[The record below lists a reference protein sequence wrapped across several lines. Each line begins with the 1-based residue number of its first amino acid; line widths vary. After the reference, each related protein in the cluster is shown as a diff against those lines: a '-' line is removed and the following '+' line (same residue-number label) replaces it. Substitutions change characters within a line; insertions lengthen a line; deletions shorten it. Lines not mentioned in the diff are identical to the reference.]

1 MYAGRPPSRFPL
13 RAKPA
18 TVLPERV
25 QALVWQ
31 VATEFPSSRTYT
43 MNTSNILLIADDS
56 VLAEQIYVDLFK
68 AGYQIA
74 TAIDLAQGREYLANS
89 LPQALVIDGFAAST
103 THNLTAHK
111 LSLKENG
118 EPTSNAALNFV
129 RELRDRGQTLPI
141 ILLLDGDHLLD
152 RLSCLE
158 SGADDYLA
166 KPYQTSELLKLLGF
180 YLQAMPASHQK
191 LVFADLMLDLDTRQ
205 AVRGQRSIELTA
217 KEFELLRYLME
228 HPAEILT
235 REQILEN
242 VWGYESGG
250 ESNVIEVYVRYL
262 RIKLQESGEKRLI
275 QTVRG
280 LGYVLREN

>member
-1 MYAGRPPSRFPL
+1 
-13 RAKPA
+13 
-18 TVLPERV
+18 
-25 QALVWQ
+25 
-31 VATEFPSSRTYT
+31 
-43 MNTSNILLIADDS
+43 MNTSNILLIEDDGA
-56 VLAEQIYVDLFK
+56 LAERIYVDLFK
-68 AGYQIA
+68 AGYQVAI
-74 TAIDLAQGREYLANS
+74 AIDLAQGREFLANS
-89 LPQALVIDGFAAST
+89 LPQALVIDSCAYATGDRELASNT
-103 THNLTAHK
+103 ALT
-111 LSLKENG
+111 
-118 EPTSNAALNFV
+118 FV

-141 ILLLDGDHLLD
+141 ILLLSSDHLLD

-166 KPYQTSELLKLLGF
+166 KPYQASELLKLLGF
-180 YLQAMPASHQK
+180 YLQAVPASHQK
-191 LVFADLMLDLDTRQ
+191 LVFADLMLDLDTRH

-262 RIKLQESGEKRLI
+262 RIKLQEAGEKRLI

>member
-1 MYAGRPPSRFPL
+1 
-13 RAKPA
+13 
-18 TVLPERV
+18 
-25 QALVWQ
+25 
-31 VATEFPSSRTYT
+31 
-43 MNTSNILLIADDS
+43 MNTSNILLIEDDS
-56 VLAEQIYVDLFK
+56 TLAEQIYVDLFK
-68 AGYQIA
+68 AGYQVA

-89 LPQALVIDGFAAST
+89 LPQALVIDSFAADRG
-103 THNLTAHK
+103 L
-111 LSLKENG
+111 
-118 EPTSNAALNFV
+118 TSNTAFAFV
-129 RELRDRGQTLPI
+129 RELRNRGQTLPI

-166 KPYQTSELLKLLGF
+166 KPYRTSELLKLLGF
-180 YLQAMPASHQK
+180 YLQAIPVSHQK
-191 LVFADLMLDLDTRQ
+191 LVFADLILDLDTRH
-205 AVRGQRSIELTA
+205 AVRGQRSIELTT
-217 KEFELLRYLME
+217 KEFELLRYLMK
-228 HPAEILT
+228 HPTEILT

-262 RIKLQESGEKRLI
+262 RIKLQEAGEKRLI

>member
-1 MYAGRPPSRFPL
+1 
-13 RAKPA
+13 
-18 TVLPERV
+18 
-25 QALVWQ
+25 
-31 VATEFPSSRTYT
+31 
-43 MNTSNILLIADDS
+43 MNTSNILLIEDDGA
-56 VLAEQIYVDLFK
+56 LAERIYVDLFK
-68 AGYQIA
+68 AGYQVA
-74 TAIDLAQGREYLANS
+74 TAIDLAQGREYLKNS
-89 LPQALVIDGFAAST
+89 MPQALVID
-103 THNLTAHK
+103 
-111 LSLKENG
+111 SLRETLCDR
-118 EPTSNAALNFV
+118 ELTSNTALTFV
-129 RELRDRGQTLPI
+129 RELRDHGQTLPI

-166 KPYQTSELLKLLGF
+166 KPYRASELLKLLRY
-180 YLQAMPASHQK
+180 YLQSTPISHQK
-191 LVFADLMLDLDTRQ
+191 LVFADLMLDLDTRN

-217 KEFELLRYLME
+217 KEFELLRYLMQ
-228 HPAEILT
+228 HPGEPLT

-262 RIKLQESGEKRLI
+262 RIKLQEAGEKRLI